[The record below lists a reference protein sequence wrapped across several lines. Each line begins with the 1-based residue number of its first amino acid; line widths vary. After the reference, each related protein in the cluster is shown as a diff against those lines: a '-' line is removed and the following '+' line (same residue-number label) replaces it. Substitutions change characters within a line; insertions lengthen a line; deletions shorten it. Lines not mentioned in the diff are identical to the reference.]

1 MVVRKEDLQMKILL
15 VEDDKTIASGLEYS
29 LQQDRFSTVL
39 CHDVVSAKKVLAEDI
54 DQFALCLF
62 DLSLPDGSGYE
73 LCKMVKEQRDIP
85 VIFLTAIDDEVNV
98 VMGLDMGADDYI
110 TKPFR
115 IRELL
120 SRIKSVLRRY
130 HKSSQTQG
138 IINIDQVRLNTLE
151 GKVYKNGAE
160 ISLTALEYRL
170 LLIFGNHIGQVLSR
184 NQLLEQIWNVAGDF
198 VNDNT
203 LTVYIKRLR
212 EKLEDDPQHPTM
224 IKTVRGLGYKV
235 GD

>member
-1 MVVRKEDLQMKILL
+1 MNLLL
-15 VEDDKTIASGLEYS
+15 VEDDRTIASGLTYS
-29 LQQDRFSTVL
+29 LEQEQYRVTVCYDAASAKREIESGLERFSL
-39 CHDVVSAKKVLAEDI
+39 CIL
-54 DQFALCLF
+54 

-73 LCKMVKEQRDIP
+73 LCRMIKERSDVP
-85 VIFLTAIDDEVNV
+85 VIFLSAVDEEVNV

-110 TKPFR
+110 AKPFR
-115 IRELL
+115 IRELQ

-130 HKSSQTQG
+130 ERNLPPQAKNVIEIG
-138 IINIDQVRLNTLE
+138 NIRIHTLE
-151 GKVYKNGAE
+151 GKVYKHGEE
-160 ISLTALEYRL
+160 IALTALEYRL
-170 LLIFGNHIGQVLSR
+170 LLIFAGHIGQVLTRS
-184 NQLLEQIWNVAGDF
+184 QLLEQIWDAAGDF

-212 EKLEDDPQHPTM
+212 EKLEDDPQRPTL

>member
-1 MVVRKEDLQMKILL
+1 MKGGTNLKILL

-29 LQQDRFSTVL
+29 LQQDGYQVVI
-39 CHDVVSAKKVLAEDI
+39 CYDVESAKKVITAELEH
-54 DQFALCLF
+54 FSLCLF

-73 LCKMVKEQRDIP
+73 LCQIVKARADIP
-85 VIFLTAIDDEVNV
+85 VIFLTAMDEEVSV

-115 IRELL
+115 VRELL

-130 HKSSQTQG
+130 QKQVQT
-138 IINIDQVRLNTLE
+138 NIVNISNVQINTLE
-151 GKVYKNGAE
+151 GKVYKNGDE
-160 ISLTALEYRL
+160 LTLTALEYRL
-170 LLIFGNHIGQVLSR
+170 LLIFANHLGQVLSR
-184 NQLLEQIWNVAGDF
+184 NQLLEQIWDVAGDF

-212 EKLEDDPQHPTM
+212 EKLEDDPQKPTI
-224 IKTVRGLGYKV
+224 IKTVRGLGYRV

>member
-1 MVVRKEDLQMKILL
+1 MKILL
-15 VEDDKTIASGLEYS
+15 VEDDKTIASGIEYS
-29 LQQDRFSTVL
+29 LQQESFSTVL
-39 CHDVVSAKKVLAEDI
+39 CYDVETAKEIIVEQI
-54 DQFALCLF
+54 DQLGLCLF
-62 DLSLPDGSGYE
+62 DISLPDGSGYD
-73 LCKMVKEQRDIP
+73 LCKLVKERRDIP

-130 HKSSQTQG
+130 HKQPAANNV
-138 IINIDQVRLNTLE
+138 INIGNVRINTLS
-151 GKVYKNGAE
+151 GKVHKNDE
-160 ISLTALEYRL
+160 EVLLTALEYRL
-170 LLIFGNHIGQVLSR
+170 LLVFANHLGQILSR
-184 NQLLEQIWNVAGDF
+184 NQLLEQIWDVAGDF

-212 EKLEDDPQHPTM
+212 EKLEDNPQNPTM
-224 IKTVRGLGYKV
+224 IITVRGLGYKV
-235 GD
+235 GEQHVT

>member
-1 MVVRKEDLQMKILL
+1 MKILL

-29 LQQDRFSTVL
+29 LQQENYSPII
-39 CHDVVSAKKVLAEDI
+39 CHNAAVAKEVITKELNQI
-54 DQFALCLF
+54 HLCLF

-73 LCKMVKEQRDIP
+73 LCKLVKERSDVP

-120 SRIKSVLRRY
+120 SRMKSVLRRY
-130 HKSSQTQG
+130 NKQSTTASLELG
-138 IINIDQVRLNTLE
+138 NIKINTLE
-151 GKVYKNGAE
+151 GKVYKNGNE
-160 ISLTALEYRL
+160 VVLTALEYRL
-170 LLIFGNHIGQVLSR
+170 LLIFFNHIGQVLTR
-184 NQLLEQIWNVAGDF
+184 NQLLEQIWDVAGDF

-212 EKLEDDPQHPTM
+212 EKLEDQPQHPTI

>member
-1 MVVRKEDLQMKILL
+1 MKILL
-15 VEDDKTIASGLEYS
+15 VEDDKTIAFGLEYS
-29 LQQDRFSTVL
+29 LQQDQFSTIL
-39 CHDVVSAKKVLAEDI
+39 CHDASSAKKVIAAELDKI
-54 DQFALCLF
+54 SLCLF

-73 LCKMVKEQRDIP
+73 LCKLVKERSDVP

-115 IRELL
+115 VRELI
-120 SRIKSVLRRY
+120 SRIKTVLRRY
-130 HKSSQTQG
+130 QKQPQSKV
-138 IINIDQVRLNTLE
+138 IIEIQSVNINTLE
-151 GKVYKNGAE
+151 GKVYKNGEE
-160 ISLTALEYRL
+160 ILLTALEYRL
-170 LLIFGNHIGQVLSR
+170 LLIFANHIGQVLSR
-184 NQLLEQIWNVAGDF
+184 NQLLERIWDVAGDF

-212 EKLEDDPQHPTM
+212 EKLEDHPQRPQI
-224 IKTVRGLGYKV
+224 IKTVRGFGYKV

>member
-1 MVVRKEDLQMKILL
+1 MKLLL
-15 VEDDKTIASGLEYS
+15 VEDDKAIASGLEYS
-29 LQQDRFSTVL
+29 LQKDDYETIL
-39 CHDVVSAKKVLAEDI
+39 CHSAESAKKVLTEQLEEI
-54 DQFALCLF
+54 DLCLF
-62 DLSLPDGSGYE
+62 DLSLPDGSGYDLCE
-73 LCKMVKEQRDIP
+73 LVKKRSDKP
-85 VIFLTAIDDEVNV
+85 VIFLTAFDDEVNV

-130 HKSSQTQG
+130 NKQMQTKS
-138 IINIDQVRLNTLE
+138 IIEIDTIRINTSE
-151 GKVYKNGAE
+151 GKVYKNHKE
-160 ISLTALEYRL
+160 VLVTALEYRL
-170 LLIFGNHIGQVLSR
+170 LLIFANHIGQVLTRS
-184 NQLLEQIWNVAGDF
+184 QLLERIWDVAGDF

-212 EKLEDDPQHPTM
+212 EKLEDNPQSPTI
-224 IKTVRGLGYKV
+224 IKTVRGMGYKV

>member
-1 MVVRKEDLQMKILL
+1 MMKILV
-15 VEDDKTIASGLEYS
+15 VEDDRTIASGLDYTLKQEDYE
-29 LQQDRFSTVL
+29 TIV
-39 CHDVVSAKKVLAEDI
+39 CHNVEDAKKVISDSWNSI
-54 DQFALCLF
+54 DLFLF

-73 LCKMVKEQRDIP
+73 LCELVKKQGDKP
-85 VIFLTAIDDEVNV
+85 VIFLTALDDEVNV

-130 HKSSQTQG
+130 NRQSTAQTKN
-138 IINIDQVRLNTLE
+138 IIDIENIRVNTLE
-151 GKVYKNGAE
+151 GKVYKNGE
-160 ISLTALEYRL
+160 EVLLTSLEYRL
-170 LLIFGNHIGQVLSR
+170 FLIFANHIGQVLTR
-184 NQLLEQIWNVAGDF
+184 TQLLDRIWDVAGDF

-212 EKLEDDPQHPTM
+212 EKLEDEPQSPKI
-224 IKTVRGLGYKV
+224 IKTVRGMGYKV

>member
-1 MVVRKEDLQMKILL
+1 MMKILV
-15 VEDDKTIASGLEYS
+15 VEDDRTIASGLDYTLKQEDYE
-29 LQQDRFSTVL
+29 TIV
-39 CHDVVSAKKVLAEDI
+39 CHNVEDAKKVISDSWNSI
-54 DQFALCLF
+54 DLFLF

-73 LCKMVKEQRDIP
+73 LCELVKNQGDKP
-85 VIFLTAIDDEVNV
+85 VIFLTALDDEVNV

-130 HKSSQTQG
+130 NRQSTAQTKN
-138 IINIDQVRLNTLE
+138 IIDIENIRVNTLE
-151 GKVYKNGAE
+151 GKVYKNGE
-160 ISLTALEYRL
+160 EVLLTSLEYRL
-170 LLIFGNHIGQVLSR
+170 FLIFANHIGQVLTR
-184 NQLLEQIWNVAGDF
+184 TQLLDRIWDVAGDF

-212 EKLEDDPQHPTM
+212 EKLEDEPQSPKI
-224 IKTVRGLGYKV
+224 IKTVRGMGYKV

>member
-1 MVVRKEDLQMKILL
+1 MNILI

-29 LQQDRFSTVL
+29 LKQDHYSTIL
-39 CHDVVSAKKVLAEDI
+39 CYDAASAKKIVTEELNGI
-54 DQFALCLF
+54 DLCLF

-73 LCKMVKEQRDIP
+73 LCQIVKERADIP

-130 HKSSQTQG
+130 QKQPKTKS
-138 IINIDQVRLNTLE
+138 IIDLENIRINLLE
-151 GKVYKNGAE
+151 GKVYKNGE
-160 ISLTALEYRL
+160 EVVLTALEYRL
-170 LLIFGNHIGQVLSR
+170 LLIFANHIGQVLSR
-184 NQLLEQIWNVAGDF
+184 NQLLEQIWDVAGDF

-212 EKLEDDPQHPTM
+212 EKLEDEPQNPRM
-224 IKTVRGLGYKV
+224 IKTIRGLGYKI